1 MLPKI
6 AIVVLMA
13 WFIAQLIKGII
24 LSIKYKKFKIKYF
37 YLNGQMP
44 SSHSAAVSSLSF
56 AIFFEQGL
64 SALFVLSVV
73 LALIVMRDAYGV
85 RWQVTKNT
93 KKLFPKEK
101 EENQIIGHKFK
112 EVFVGFLIGS
122 VVSIIAYII

>member
-1 MLPKI
+1 
-6 AIVVLMA
+6 
-13 WFIAQLIKGII
+13 
-24 LSIKYKKFKIKYF
+24 
-37 YLNGQMP
+37 MP